1 MDPSKPIPRSDD
13 TASPALETNRK
24 PADSCHPSPVTRH
37 PYVILTGNPNSG
49 KTTLFNALIGLRAKV
64 GNYAGV
70 TVERKEGKLLGAP
83 AKADIRVLDLPGTY
97 SLSPNSLDEQ
107 ISRDVLLNRLP
118 ELPPPGLI
126 VVVVD
131 ASNLQR
137 NLYYATQVVELGH
150 PTLIALN
157 MVDVAEA
164 NGQRIDEKKL
174 AEALGVPVLPVV
186 ASNGTG
192 VPELRAKIVAAVQ
205 NPPVM

>member
-1 MDPSKPIPRSDD
+1 MLLL
-13 TASPALETNRK
+13 PAARGSWKWVCWWARK
-24 PADSCHPSPVTRH
+24 WNWFALFHA
-37 PYVILTGNPNSG
+37 LTG
-49 KTTLFNALIGLRAKV
+49 LRGKV

-83 AKADIRVLDLPGTY
+83 ADASIQVLDLPGTY

-118 ELPPPGLI
+118 ELPPPDLI

-150 PTLIALN
+150 PTIIALN

-164 NGQRIDEKKL
+164 NGHEIDAGKL
-174 AEALGVPVLPVV
+174 SELLGVPAMPVV
-186 ASNGTG
+186 AST
-192 VPELRAKIVAAVQ
+192 
-205 NPPVM
+205 